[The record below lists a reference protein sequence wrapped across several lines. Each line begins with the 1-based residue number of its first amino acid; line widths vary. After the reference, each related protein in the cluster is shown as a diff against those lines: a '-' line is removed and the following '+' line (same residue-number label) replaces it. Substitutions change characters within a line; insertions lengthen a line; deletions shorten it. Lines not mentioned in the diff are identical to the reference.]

1 MIASVRVHR
10 MRRHVLTAAVV
21 VPLLIGAVAAQ
32 ESPAPGRVD
41 ADGLKALLT
50 TLGYQPREARNDAGV
65 EYEIVV
71 RSPDARAIT
80 TRVTLSKDGA
90 LVWLVAWLKR
100 VPNGRTI
107 SGTAVL
113 GMLIENDAIGPTH
126 FSYNEGRRW
135 FFLNKPV
142 PNVDLTAETLRGEIA
157 HLGAT
162 VSRTEALWDPARW
175 KK

>member
-1 MIASVRVHR
+1 LIASVFGARL
-10 MRRHVLTAAVV
+10 RHVVAAALLVVSPVAAAV
-21 VPLLIGAVAAQ
+21 AQ
-32 ESPAPGRVD
+32 ETPPAGRVD
-41 ADGLKALLT
+41 AAGLKTLLN
-50 TLGYQPREARNDAGV
+50 TLGYQPRESRNEAGV
-65 EYEIVV
+65 EYEIVI
-71 RSPDARAIT
+71 RAADTRAIT
-80 TRVTLSKDGA
+80 TRVTLSKDGD

-100 VPNGRTI
+100 VPTNRTI
-107 SGTAVL
+107 SGNAVL

-142 PNVDLTAETLRGEIA
+142 VNLNLTAERLRGEIA

-162 VSRTEALWDPARW
+162 VSRTEGLWDPDRW

>member
-1 MIASVRVHR
+1 MIASVLVQRVR
-10 MRRHVLTAAVV
+10 VVL
-21 VPLLIGAVAAQ
+21 AVALALPALVASAAAQ
-32 ESPAPGRVD
+32 DAPPAGRVD
-41 ADGLKALLT
+41 AAGLKALLT
-50 TLGYQPREARNDAGV
+50 TLGYQPRESRNEAGV

-71 RSPDARAIT
+71 RAPDTRAIT

-100 VPNGRTI
+100 VPTNRTI
-107 SGTAVL
+107 SGNAVL

-142 PNVDLTAETLRGEIA
+142 PNIDLTAERLRGEIA

-162 VSRTEALWDPARW
+162 VSRTEGLWDSDRW
-175 KK
+175 RK

>member
-1 MIASVRVHR
+1 MIASVIGHR
-10 MRRHVLTAAVV
+10 IRHVLAAVV
-21 VPLLIGAVAAQ
+21 LVLALAAAAAAQ
-32 ESPAPGRVD
+32 ESPTAGRVD
-41 ADGLKALLT
+41 ATGLKALLN
-50 TLGYQPREARNDAGV
+50 TLGYQPRESRNEGGV
-65 EYEIVV
+65 EYEIVL
-71 RSPDARAIT
+71 RAADTRAIT

-100 VPNGRTI
+100 VPTNRTI
-107 SGTAVL
+107 SGNAVL

-142 PNVDLTAETLRGEIA
+142 VNVDLTAERLRGEIT

-162 VSRTEALWDPARW
+162 VSRTEGLWDPDRW

>member
-1 MIASVRVHR
+1 MIASVIGHR
-10 MRRHVLTAAVV
+10 LQHVVAAV
-21 VPLLIGAVAAQ
+21 LLVASPVASAVAQ
-32 ESPAPGRVD
+32 ETPPAGRVD
-41 ADGLKALLT
+41 APGLKTLLNA
-50 TLGYQPREARNDAGV
+50 LGYQPRESRNEAGV
-65 EYEIVV
+65 EYEIVI
-71 RSPDARAIT
+71 RAADTRAIT

-100 VPNGRTI
+100 VPPNRTI
-107 SGTAVL
+107 SGNAVL
-113 GMLIENDAIGPTH
+113 NMLIENDAIGPAH

-142 PNVDLTAETLRGEIA
+142 VNVDLTAERLRGEIA

-162 VSRTEALWDPARW
+162 VSRTEGLWDPDRW

>member
-1 MIASVRVHR
+1 MIASVVSRGR
-10 MRRHVLTAAVV
+10 GVLAAV
-21 VPLLIGAVAAQ
+21 LLASLMVATAAAQ
-32 ESPAPGRVD
+32 EAPPAGRVD
-41 ADGLKALLT
+41 AAGLRTLLT
-50 TLGYQPREARNDAGV
+50 TLGYQPRESRNEAGV

-71 RSPDARAIT
+71 RSPDTRLIT
-80 TRVTLSKDGA
+80 TRVTLSRDGA

-107 SGTAVL
+107 SGNAVL

-142 PNVDLTAETLRGEIA
+142 PNVDLTAERLRGEIA
-157 HLGAT
+157 HLGST
-162 VSRTEALWDPARW
+162 VSRTEGLWDPDRW
-175 KK
+175 RK

>member
-1 MIASVRVHR
+1 VL
-10 MRRHVLTAAVV
+10 RRLMLVVAAVSIV
-21 VPLLIGAVAAQ
+21 VGSLVAQ
-32 ESPAPGRVD
+32 EAPPAGRVD
-41 ADGLKALLT
+41 AAGLKALLN
-50 TLGYQPREARNDAGV
+50 TLGYQPRESRNEAGV
-65 EYEIVV
+65 EYEIVL
-71 RSPDARAIT
+71 RAADTRAIT

-100 VPNGRTI
+100 VPTNRTI
-107 SGTAVL
+107 SGNAVL

-142 PNVDLTAETLRGEIA
+142 VNVDLTAERLRGEFT

-162 VSRTEALWDPARW
+162 VSRTEGLWDPDRW

>member
-1 MIASVRVHR
+1 LITSVVAHR
-10 MRRHVLTAAVV
+10 IRRTLAAV
-21 VPLLIGAVAAQ
+21 AVIPVLAGPAAAQ
-32 ESPAPGRVD
+32 ESPAPGRLD
-41 ADGLKALLT
+41 AAGLKTALT
-50 TLGYQPREARNDAGV
+50 TLGYQPRESRNEAGV
-65 EYEIVV
+65 EYEIVI
-71 RSPDARAIT
+71 RAADTRAIT

-100 VPNGRTI
+100 VPTNRTI
-107 SGTAVL
+107 SGNAVL

-142 PNVDLTAETLRGEIA
+142 PNVDLTAERLRGEIA

-162 VSRTEALWDPARW
+162 VSRTEPLWDSDRW

>member
-1 MIASVRVHR
+1 LITSVVAHR
-10 MRRHVLTAAVV
+10 IRLGLAAVGV
-21 VPLLIGAVAAQ
+21 MAVLVGSAAAQ
-32 ESPAPGRVD
+32 ESPPAGRVD
-41 ADGLKALLT
+41 AAGLKALLN
-50 TLGYQPREARNDAGV
+50 TLGYQPREAHNEAGV
-65 EYEIVV
+65 EYQIVM
-71 RSPDARAIT
+71 RAADTRAIT

-107 SGTAVL
+107 SGNAVL

-135 FFLNKPV
+135 FFLNKPIA
-142 PNVDLTAETLRGEIA
+142 NVDLTAERLRGEIA

>member
-1 MIASVRVHR
+1 MIASVVGHR
-10 MRRHVLTAAVV
+10 IRHVLAAVV
-21 VPLLIGAVAAQ
+21 IVPVLVGAAVAQ
-32 ESPAPGRVD
+32 ESAAPGRVD
-41 ADGLKALLT
+41 AAGLKTLLN
-50 TLGYQPREARNDAGV
+50 TLGYQPRDAHNEAGA

-71 RSPDARAIT
+71 RSADTRAIT

-107 SGTAVL
+107 SGNAVL
-113 GMLIENDAIGPTH
+113 GMLIENDAIGPMH

-142 PNVDLTAETLRGEIA
+142 PNVDLTPERMRGEIA

-162 VSRTEALWDPARW
+162 VSRTEALWDPDRW

>member
-1 MIASVRVHR
+1 MVD
-10 MRRHVLTAAVV
+10 RRLRRALAAVAV
-21 VPLLIGAVAAQ
+21 VTALGGSAAAQ
-32 ESPAPGRVD
+32 DSPTAGRVD
-41 ADGLKALLT
+41 VAGLKTLLN
-50 TLGYQPREARNDAGV
+50 TLGYQPRESRNETGV
-65 EYEIVV
+65 EYEIVI
-71 RSPDARAIT
+71 RAADTRAIT

-100 VPNGRTI
+100 VPANRTI
-107 SGTAVL
+107 SGNAVL

-126 FSYNEGRRW
+126 FSYNEARRW

-142 PNVDLTAETLRGEIA
+142 VNADLTAERLRGEIA

-162 VSRTEALWDPARW
+162 VSRTEPLWDADRW

>member
-1 MIASVRVHR
+1 VIASVIGHRVR
-10 MRRHVLTAAVV
+10 SLVVAAAVLGTL
-21 VPLLIGAVAAQ
+21 VPAAVAQ
-32 ESPAPGRVD
+32 EAPPADRVD
-41 ADGLKALLT
+41 AAGLKALLN
-50 TLGYQPREARNDAGV
+50 TLGYQPRESRNEAGV
-65 EYEIVV
+65 EYEIVL
-71 RSPDARAIT
+71 RAADTRAIT

-100 VPNGRTI
+100 VPTNRTI
-107 SGTAVL
+107 SGNAVL

-142 PNVDLTAETLRGEIA
+142 VNVDLTAERLRGEFT

-162 VSRTEALWDPARW
+162 VSRTEGLWDPDRW

>member
-1 MIASVRVHR
+1 MIASVVVHR
-10 MRRHVLTAAVV
+10 RVALALLVTAS
-21 VPLLIGAVAAQ
+21 LLVALAAAQ
-32 ESPAPGRVD
+32 EAPPAGRVD
-41 ADGLKALLT
+41 AAGLKTLLT
-50 TLGYQPREARNDAGV
+50 TLGYQPRESRNEAGV
-65 EYEIVV
+65 DYEIVV
-71 RSPDARAIT
+71 RAPDTRLIT

-107 SGTAVL
+107 SGNAVL

-142 PNVDLTAETLRGEIA
+142 PNVDLTAERLRGEIT
-157 HLGAT
+157 HLGST
-162 VSRTEALWDPARW
+162 VSRTEGLWDPDRW
-175 KK
+175 RK